1 MTIPIRIAPLRPE
14 DKPRW
19 LVHAR
24 GYKAFYKTIIP
35 DADYETCWR
44 RLMAEDRIHG
54 LGATVDGQL
63 VGIAH
68 YLFHTTIWAESAC
81 YLQDLFTDPAMR
93 GKGVA
98 RKLIESVAA
107 AARTQGAARYYWLT
121 QTHNTAG
128 RVLYDKVAKYNDFIR
143 YEYPL
148 D

>member
-1 MTIPIRIAPLRPE
+1 
-14 DKPRW
+14 
-19 LVHAR
+19 
-24 GYKAFYKTIIP
+24 
-35 DADYETCWR
+35 
-44 RLMAEDRIHG
+44 
-54 LGATVDGQL
+54 
-63 VGIAH
+63 
-68 YLFHTTIWAESAC
+68 
-81 YLQDLFTDPAMR
+81 MR